1 MNITCRDMRYRLI
14 YSFLFLLAFLTACQ
28 EDDGRMTSASR
39 YPEDGRMRIAPA
51 VGELFT
57 RADAEYEGTSLG
69 LFLDYGDGDASTRYN
84 VRWEQQADGWNP
96 VQTMYWKNSTTPCA
110 VYAYAPYCGEATEQ
124 TVTFAIP
131 ADQTGGTLAAD
142 LLSYAADGFVPLS
155 GLTAEKALPIRFTHR
170 LVKLTVNIQLGAQLG
185 DDVSVQ
191 SLKLMQTTCGVKL
204 SLAANGEEDCSTV
217 AAADGAAMQ
226 DIAMYEEAEGSF
238 TAIFQPGDG
247 QKAGARMLEA
257 VLSDG
262 KEYVF
267 TVPSTGLV
275 DGGLQN
281 GCAYAMNLRVGKD
294 RLEVADVVTVGGWDT
309 PGTDFSSDNQ
319 AENVSYKIVDGTYIV
334 YDAKGLKAWAKAA
347 ASAPA
352 TKCILAR
359 DITLTGENNWTPVG
373 DYDVDTEYTGT
384 FDGAGHTIR
393 GLNIEASS
401 GDGVGFIGCLDIGGV
416 LKNLILESPVVTAT
430 SEDSPVGSLVGYNNG
445 TVSACQAINVQVIG
459 NMYVGGIVGENG
471 GSIQGSYAI
480 GSVSGSS
487 SNIGGIAGAVNSGTV
502 VSCFFRGSVDGSSFF
517 HLDFGNLYSYNISA
531 CYVESIN
538 SPTEELCNK
547 NNSTYSTKIGNV
559 TWADAISAMNE
570 ALGGISGFG
579 WEYGM
584 NAEGTYPMLVEKAL
598 VSP

>member
-1 MNITCRDMRYRLI
+1 MKYRLI
-14 YSFLFLLAFLTACQ
+14 YSFLFLLALLTACQ
-28 EDDGRMTSASR
+28 EDGGRMTSASR
-39 YPEDGRMRIAPA
+39 YPDDGRMRIAPA
-51 VGELFT
+51 VGELLT

-69 LFLDYGDGDASTRYN
+69 LFLDYGDGDACTKRN
-84 VRWEQQADGWNP
+84 VKWEQGADGWNP
-96 VQTMYWKNSTTPCA
+96 EEPMYWKGSTTSCA
-110 VYAYAPYCGEATEQ
+110 VYAYAPYCDEAAGQ

-131 ADQTGGTLAAD
+131 TDQTGGTLAAD

-191 SLKLMQTTCGVKL
+191 SLKLMQTTDRVTL
-204 SLAANGEEDCSTV
+204 SLAAGGEEDCSTV
-217 AAADGAAMQ
+217 AAAGGAAMQ

-238 TAIFQPGDG
+238 SFTAIFQPGDG
-247 QKAGARMLEA
+247 QEAGARMLEA

-262 KEYVF
+262 KKYAF

-294 RLEVADVVTVGGWDT
+294 RLEVADEVTVGGWNT
-309 PGTDFSSDNQ
+309 PGTDFPSDNQ
-319 AENVSYKIVDGTYIV
+319 AENVSCKIVDGTYIV

-373 DYDVDTEYTGT
+373 DYDADTEYRGT

-401 GDGVGFIGCLDIGGV
+401 GDGVGFIGCLDTDGV

-430 SEDSPVGSLVGYNNG
+430 SEGSPVGSLVGYNVG
-445 TVSACQAINVQVIG
+445 TVSACQAIDVQVKG
-459 NMYVGGIVGENG
+459 VTGVGGIVGENS
-471 GSIQGSYAI
+471 GSLQGSYAT

-487 SNIGGIAGAVNSGTV
+487 SNIGGIAGTVNGGTV
-502 VSCFFRGSVDGSSFF
+502 VSCFFRGSVSGSSYC

-538 SPTEELCNK
+538 SLTEELCNK
-547 NNSTYSTKIGNV
+547 NNSTYSTKIGDV
-559 TWADAISAMNE
+559 TWTDAISAMND
-570 ALGGISGFG
+570 ALEGISDFG
-579 WEYGM
+579 WEYVM
-584 NAEGTYPMLVEKAL
+584 NAERTYPMLVEKAL